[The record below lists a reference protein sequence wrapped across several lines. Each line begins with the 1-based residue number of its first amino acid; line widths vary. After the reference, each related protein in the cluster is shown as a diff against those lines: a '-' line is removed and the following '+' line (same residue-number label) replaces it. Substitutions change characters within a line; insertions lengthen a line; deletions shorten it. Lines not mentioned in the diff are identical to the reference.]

1 MCAISSKALVY
12 CKCLNGFSPP
22 RGATFRPLEC
32 FNLSTGSDP
41 PPPLGTPLPP
51 SLPQLPPSCPRLP
64 PSLRRL
70 KSPPPTFFLVY
81 FTSLPPSFAMQC
93 IDNKEQRNSPMSL
106 SRTRHVYS
114 SRSWPLAGCRNL
126 LWCALSP
133 LLVNTHR
140 HWAHAPWPFNIL
152 WPRRRS
158 NSEQCAA
165 FNLVQ
170 LYIEC
175 TISATMPNYAGSSRK
190 LYQNENYVCSNHNDI
205 KNAFIPFRNKE
216 INVCLATNSSPAC
229 CATPNLSTGR
239 DPPPPLC

>member
-1 MCAISSKALVY
+1 MEGHRFQKQQ
-12 CKCLNGFSPP
+12 
-22 RGATFRPLEC
+22 E
-32 FNLSTGSDP
+32 
-41 PPPLGTPLPP
+41 
-51 SLPQLPPSCPRLP
+51 
-64 PSLRRL
+64 
-70 KSPPPTFFLVY
+70 
-81 FTSLPPSFAMQC
+81 
-93 IDNKEQRNSPMSL
+93 
-106 SRTRHVYS
+106 
-114 SRSWPLAGCRNL
+114 CRNL
-126 LWCALSP
+126 KG
-133 LLVNTHR
+133 T
-140 HWAHAPWPFNIL
+140 WPFRTPLQVVWPNYHLGCTNASITNASSKSLDALHRPTHLSSEPAIL

-165 FNLVQ
+165 FTLVQ

-239 DPPPPLC
+239 DPPPPPVLKRSTRLIVAPRDYLTSETGARKKCGGACCDLAAPAPPKCKKGCTGHRTKI

>member
-1 MCAISSKALVY
+1 MEGHRFQKQQ
-12 CKCLNGFSPP
+12 
-22 RGATFRPLEC
+22 E
-32 FNLSTGSDP
+32 
-41 PPPLGTPLPP
+41 
-51 SLPQLPPSCPRLP
+51 
-64 PSLRRL
+64 
-70 KSPPPTFFLVY
+70 
-81 FTSLPPSFAMQC
+81 
-93 IDNKEQRNSPMSL
+93 
-106 SRTRHVYS
+106 
-114 SRSWPLAGCRNL
+114 CRNL
-126 LWCALSP
+126 KG
-133 LLVNTHR
+133 T
-140 HWAHAPWPFNIL
+140 WPFRTPLQVVWPNYHLGCTNASITNASSKSLDALHIPTHLSSEPAIL

-165 FNLVQ
+165 FTLVQ

-239 DPPPPLC
+239 DPPPPVLKRSTRLIVAPPRNLQNSRSRARVSFAEVFP